1 MRLISLRVDYWR
13 GLDRAEVGP
22 LSPSL
27 NLVTGPNRAGKSRLQ
42 QAVRFGLLESSK
54 GSAKQKAALQSWH
67 HTDPPH
73 VIITFEADGAEYELR
88 KQFLKNPYTKLGG
101 RGRTWDGQEAEA
113 ELRALLRTRPGKRE
127 VELVDSGIWPL
138 LWVEQGKAN
147 VVPHEHMNEDSRM
160 QLHARLAA
168 EVGAAA
174 VGPIGQSVLALAK
187 AEYERYFTAN
197 EGERREL
204 KQAREAVDA
213 RQADVAEAHRRHAA
227 IHENAGQVERQR
239 AVLDGMAPRI
249 QELHRRQQEAAAKAD
264 HATKARSTLSVAEQ
278 QVRLSELERN
288 AARSEAQARVERGI
302 ALAAA
307 QKQREAADTQR
318 QQRQSFVEEANRAF
332 THATAVVTKAEE
344 ASATART
351 ALLQTQAVER
361 KKALIRELGEVTKV
375 LGVTSSVAER
385 VRSLTKE
392 LGCYGAITE
401 QAVKKLRRADRNAH
415 AREAELK
422 GAAVTV
428 TLKALKDTTINDKA
442 WKKGESSTASLS
454 EPKKIAIA
462 DLVVIGI
469 QPGGSDL
476 TGLRDK
482 AKDALQELRD
492 SLTELG
498 VENLAEAEGQLQ
510 KRERIAVQLGEAQER
525 FKEMAPT
532 GIEAIVA
539 EQVRLQAESDAV
551 EVPADVPSRRDAESK
566 AESAEFELTQA
577 RTARDRAREKAQDAR
592 VALVETEGAL
602 RSITDRVEVL
612 CKELA
617 AMAPAEKLAGNAQ
630 AANRKWEEAVVIKD
644 DAQRAF
650 DDAGGEA
657 AQLEAEQAGKALNGL
672 ERTKR
677 KTEIELGQA
686 HGKLQQAQTDTAHE
700 SMQDAEGAREQARSY
715 LSRLSRQA
723 EAAKALWTALSA
735 RRRALQERLTRPVVH
750 RVGTYLTTLFPGCQ
764 LAMTDELEISGLV
777 AGNQLEEFEALSGGE
792 KEQLGLLV
800 RLALADVLRGDGT
813 LPLLLDDSM
822 VNSDSQRIQQMQT
835 LLYRAARKLQ
845 IIVFSCHDTL
855 LDKLGADY
863 HQELPPRL
871 RTAVPIITA
880 G

>member
-27 NLVTGPNRAGKSRLQ
+27 NIITGPNRAGKSRLQ

-73 VIITFEADGAEYELR
+73 VVITFEADGAEYELQ

-113 ELRALLRTRPGKRE
+113 ELRVLLGTRPGKRE

-138 LWVEQGKAN
+138 LWVEQGTAN

-168 EVGAAA
+168 EVGAAT

-197 EGERREL
+197 ERERL
-204 KQAREAVDA
+204 DLNKAREAVDS
-213 RQADVAEAHRRHAA
+213 RQADVNEARRRHAT
-227 IHENAGQVERQR
+227 IHEIAGQVERHR
-239 AVLDGMAPRI
+239 AVLDGMTPRI
-249 QELHRRQQEAAAKAD
+249 QELHRHQQEAAAKAD
-264 HATKARSTLSVAEQ
+264 RATKARSALSLAEQ
-278 QVRLSELERN
+278 QVRLRELKRDTAHAER
-288 AARSEAQARVERGI
+288 QARVDREI
-302 ALAAA
+302 ALAEAEKQ
-307 QKQREAADTQR
+307 QKAADTQR
-318 QQRQSFVEEANRAF
+318 QQRQSDFEEANRAF
-332 THATAVVTKAEE
+332 AHVVAMVIKAEE

-351 ALLQTQAVER
+351 ALLQTQAAER
-361 KKALIRELGEVTKV
+361 KKAWIQQLREVTKR
-375 LGVTSSVAER
+375 LDVTKSVAER

-392 LGCYGAITE
+392 LGSYGAITE
-401 QAVKKLRRADRNAH
+401 QAVKKLRQADRDAQ

-428 TLKALKDTTINDKA
+428 TMKALKDTTINNKA
-442 WKKGESSTASLS
+442 WKKGESSTASLCD
-454 EPKKIAIA
+454 PAKIAIA

-482 AKDALQELRD
+482 ANDARQELHDR
-492 SLTELG
+492 LTELG

-510 KRERIAVQLGEAQER
+510 KRERIAGQLGEAQKR
-525 FKEMAPT
+525 FEEMAPT
-532 GIEAIVA
+532 GIEAIDA
-539 EQVRLQAESDAV
+539 EQVRLQAESDAI

-566 AESAEFELTQA
+566 AESADSELAQA
-577 RTARDRAREKAQDAR
+577 RTTRDHAQKKAHDAQ
-592 VALVETEGAL
+592 VTLVEAGGAL
-602 RSITDRVEVL
+602 RSITDRIDVL
-612 CKELA
+612 RKELA
-617 AMAPAEKLAGNAQ
+617 AMAPAEKLTGNAE
-630 AANRKWEEAVVIKD
+630 AAKREWEEAVVMKD
-644 DAQRAF
+644 NALRAF
-650 DDAGGEA
+650 DAAGGEV
-657 AQLEAEQAGKALNGL
+657 AQLEAEQANKALQGL
-672 ERTKR
+672 EQAQRQTDN
-677 KTEIELGQA
+677 ELRQA
-686 HGKLQQAQTDTAHE
+686 HGKLQQAQTHTAHE
-700 SMQDAEGAREQARSY
+700 SMQDAEGALEQARAY
-715 LSRLSRQA
+715 LSRLSRQGQ
-723 EAAKALWTALSA
+723 AAKALWTALSA
-735 RRRALQERLTRPVVH
+735 RRRALQERLTRPVVQ

-764 LAMTDELEISGLV
+764 LAMTDELEIGGLV
-777 AGNQLEEFEALSGGE
+777 AGNQLEGFEALSGGE

-800 RLALADVLRGDGT
+800 RLALADVLRRDGT

-822 VNSDSQRIQQMQT
+822 VNSDSQRIQQLQT

-845 IIVFSCHDTL
+845 IIVFSCHHTL

-880 G
+880 

>member
-22 LSPSL
+22 LSSSL
-27 NLVTGPNRAGKSRLQ
+27 NIITGPNRAGKSRLQ

-73 VIITFEADGAEYELR
+73 VVITFEADGAEYELQ

-113 ELRALLRTRPGKRE
+113 ELRTLLGTRPGKRE

-168 EVGAAA
+168 EVGAAT

-187 AEYERYFTAN
+187 AEYDRYFTAN
-197 EGERREL
+197 EGERLEL
-204 KQAREAVDA
+204 KQAHQAVDA
-213 RQADVAEAHRRHAA
+213 SQADVAEAHRRHAT
-227 IHENAGQVERQR
+227 IHELAGQVERHR
-239 AVLDGMAPRI
+239 AVLDGMTPRI
-249 QELHRRQQEAAAKAD
+249 QELHRHQQEAAAKAD
-264 HATKARSTLSVAEQ
+264 HAIKARSTWSVAKQ
-278 QVRLSELERN
+278 QVRVRELERK
-288 AARSEAQARVERGI
+288 AARAEAQARVDREG
-302 ALAAA
+302 ALATD

-318 QQRQSFVEEANRAF
+318 QQRQSDVEEANRAF
-332 THATAVVTKAEE
+332 THVAAVVTKAEE
-344 ASATART
+344 ASAMART
-351 ALLQTQAVER
+351 ALLQTQAAER
-361 KKALIRELGEVTKV
+361 KKALIRELREVTER
-375 LGVTSSVAER
+375 LDVTKSVADR

-392 LGCYGAITE
+392 LGSYGAMTE
-401 QAVKKLRRADRNAH
+401 QAVKQLRQTDRNAQ

-428 TLKALKDTTINDKA
+428 TMKALKDTTINNKP
-442 WKKGESSTASLS
+442 WKEGESSTASLS
-454 EPKKIAIA
+454 EPTTIAIA

-482 AKDALQELRD
+482 AKDARQQLRD
-492 SLTELG
+492 RLTELG

-510 KRERIAVQLGEAQER
+510 KRERIAGQLGEAQER
-525 FKEMAPT
+525 FQEMAPT
-532 GIEAIVA
+532 GIDAIIA
-539 EQVRLQAESDAV
+539 EQVRLQAETDAI
-551 EVPADVPSRRDAESK
+551 EVPADVPSRQDAESK
-566 AESAEFELTQA
+566 VESPDSELRQA
-577 RTARDRAREKAQDAR
+577 RTTRDRAREKAQDAR
-592 VALVETEGAL
+592 VALIEAEGAL
-602 RSITDRVEVL
+602 RSITDRVDVL
-612 CKELA
+612 RKELA

-630 AANRKWEEAVVIKD
+630 AANRKWEEAVVMKD
-644 DAQRAF
+644 GALRAF
-650 DDAGGEA
+650 DAAGGEA
-657 AQLEAEQAGKALNGL
+657 AQAEAEQAGKALQGL
-672 ERTKR
+672 ERTQR
-677 KTEIELGQA
+677 QTDIELGQA
-686 HGKLQQAQTDTAHE
+686 HGKLQQAQTDTVHE
-700 SMQDAEGAREQARSY
+700 SMQDAEGALEQARAY

-735 RRRALQERLTRPVVH
+735 RRRALQERLTRPVVQ

-777 AGNQLEEFEALSGGE
+777 TGNQLEEFEALSGGE

-822 VNSDSQRIQQMQT
+822 VNSDSQRIQQLQT
-835 LLYRAARKLQ
+835 LLYRTARKLQ